1 MVDREKV
8 IAVLRKRFEGASAE
22 QIAAAA
28 NAIVGL
34 EEEWE
39 EVAGH
44 EPDFGY
50 HFSVQRHLRPGAG
63 DRARIAVPRLH
74 QTPDGFRVIDLHAAR
89 RA

>member
-8 IAVLRKRFEGASAE
+8 IAVLRKRFERASAE

-39 EVAGH
+39 EVTGH
-44 EPDFGY
+44 EPDFGF
-50 HFSVQRHLRPGAG
+50 HFSVQCNDICYLAEEIERGS
-63 DRARIAVPRLH
+63 
-74 QTPDGFRVIDLHAAR
+74 QFRVFIKR
-89 RA
+89 RTGSV